1 MFYSNESGF
10 TIQQVHEDQK
20 ELPDSYWEE
29 MVIGQ
34 AQGKVISTD
43 QQGLPYLA
51 DPPPLTNEQLA
62 LIAEATKA
70 NLMAEATRV
79 IAPLEDAQ
87 KYAMAT
93 AEELSSLEAWQKY
106 RVMLFRVNT
115 SLAPDIEWPI
125 TPKT

>member
-51 DPPPLTNEQLA
+51 DPPPLTIEQLA